1 MGSEIQDLVTR
12 YDTLESANKDLME
25 FQTQCEARNE
35 ALRVEFQNYK
45 KERTIE
51 NMAFTNR
58 LATMQNDFEE
68 AQKARQELE
77 HLADVATQEDSE
89 HSLHFGQILM
99 SVENLFLR
107 SRQSGRTFSMMPPLK
122 MGRSNRLMRRR
133 NRKARIHSG
142 RSSRLLR

>member
-89 HSLHFGQILM
+89 QSLHFGQILM

-107 SRQSGRTFSMMPPLK
+107 CTTK
-122 MGRSNRLMRRR
+122 
-133 NRKARIHSG
+133 RKNIQHDATPQDGEEQQADAQEEQEGEDSFR
-142 RSSRLLR
+142 